1 MATRP
6 KKNLSQRIKRT
17 KDYLRGQPYVVR
29 RQITVVASTFLTF
42 LVVIFWVHTLTDRFT
57 KKDSSKDENQS
68 TIKVIK
74 DTVVKVYDQ
83 TKEDT
88 SINTKNK

>member
-1 MATRP
+1 MNES
-6 KKNLSQRIKRT
+6 KKLSHHIK
-17 KDYLRGQPYVVR
+17 KGKEYLRNQPYAVR

-57 KKDSSKDENQS
+57 KKDSSQGDNQNAV
-68 TIKVIK
+68 KVIK

-83 TKEDT
+83 TKEDPAIDT
-88 SINTKNK
+88 NK